1 MVACHQMYKHY
12 SRVMVTA
19 LSAPALLLLS
29 ACSGGGS
36 GVGAQRVNVGEPLT
50 RAVSSAGGEDYFPG
64 FRPVSSVSV
73 DGAPKGTGSAFTG
86 SVFPAGGRE
95 NLSFY
100 GFNSSGTRW
109 RIDTNPSCVG
119 TVLTSVNGEPSIV
132 ILDSDARTDGK
143 GTVSV
148 TVATAFAVDD
158 GEKLWGPT
166 EVPGPSTGG
175 LIFAN
180 TPKGLTAEK
189 APGTV
194 LDADTGAAVDLAA
207 RPGTALYEHHG
218 TVLLGDGPALSAID
232 AGSGQVLWSS
242 SDLRRPP
249 GADPEADVVFRA
261 SYGPSS
267 GGVVV
272 LEWTA
277 AGDSSVPV
285 VYDLQTGKELAQA
298 SGTPAGIAR
307 VDAATGT
314 VLFTARQPSGDHVL
328 QAVRPGTGLLW
339 SKAAKDAEV
348 FAAGHEAVYA
358 RLNGTSAK
366 MDLESGA
373 ILESGQFVLP
383 EAVLADGSALFPTRE
398 GSTGYVLAK
407 PEP

>member
-1 MVACHQMYKHY
+1 MYKHY
-12 SRVMVTA
+12 SWVMVTA
-19 LSAPALLLLS
+19 LSAPVLLVS
-29 ACSGGGS
+29 ACSGGGP
-36 GVGAQRVNVGEPLT
+36 GVGARRVDVGEPLT
-50 RAVSSAGGEDYFPG
+50 RAVSNVGGESYFPG
-64 FRPVSSVSV
+64 FSPVSSVSV
-73 DGAPKGTGSAFTG
+73 DSAPKGSGSVFTG

-119 TVLTSVNGEPSIV
+119 NVVTSVNGEPSIV

-143 GTVSV
+143 GPVSV

-158 GEKLWGPT
+158 GDKLWGPT

-180 TPKGLTAEK
+180 TPKGLTADK

-194 LDADTGAAVDLAA
+194 LDADTGAVVDLNA

-218 TVLLGDGPALSAID
+218 SVLLGHGPALSAVD
-232 AGSGQVLWSS
+232 AGTGQLLWNS
-242 SDLRRPP
+242 SDLSRPP
-249 GADPEADVVFRA
+249 GADPEAHVVFRGI
-261 SYGPSS
+261 YGPST

-272 LEWTA
+272 LEWA
-277 AGDSSVPV
+277 PSGGAGGPV
-285 VYDLQTGKELAQA
+285 VYDLQTGKELAPA

-314 VLFTARQPSGDHVL
+314 VLFTARQPSGDHLL

-339 SKAAKDAEV
+339 SKAVKDAEV
-348 FAAGHEAVYA
+348 FAVGHGAVYA
-358 RLNGTSAK
+358 RINGTAAR

-373 ILESGQFVLP
+373 VLDSGQFVLP
-383 EAVLADGSALFPTRE
+383 VAVLADGSALFPTRE
-398 GSTGYVLAK
+398 SSTGYVLAE

>member
-1 MVACHQMYKHY
+1 MVI
-12 SRVMVTA
+12 A

-36 GVGAQRVNVGEPLT
+36 GAGARQVEVGDPLT
-50 RAVSSAGGEDYFPG
+50 RAVSSAGGDGYFPG
-64 FRPVSSVSV
+64 FRPVSTVSV
-73 DGAPKGTGSAFTG
+73 DSAPQGSGSAFTG
-86 SVFPAGGRE
+86 SVFPAAGRE

-143 GTVSV
+143 GPVSV

-158 GEKLWGPT
+158 GETLWGPT

-194 LDADTGAAVDLAA
+194 LDADTGAVVDLNA

-218 TVLLGDGPALSAID
+218 TVLLGDGPALTAID
-232 AGSGQVLWSS
+232 AGSGRLLWSS

-249 GADPEADVVFRA
+249 AADPEAHVVFRG

-277 AGDSSVPV
+277 GGDSSVPV

-307 VDAATGT
+307 VDGATGT
-314 VLFTARQPSGDHVL
+314 VLFTARQASGDHVL

-348 FAAGHEAVYA
+348 FAAGHGAVYA
-358 RLNGTSAK
+358 RLDGTSAR

-373 ILESGQFVLP
+373 VLESGQFVLP

-398 GSTGYVLAK
+398 SSTGYVLAK